1 MKGRAIGTAI
11 FCLVVL
17 GAYAMANAMALDP
30 FATSSDTRELP
41 PPHTGGN
48 TAGGVFWY
56 GGFSG
61 GK

>member
-17 GAYAMANAMALDP
+17 GGYAMANVMALDP
-30 FATSSDTRELP
+30 FASSSDSRQLP
-41 PPHTGGN
+41 PTAGGN

>member
-1 MKGRAIGTAI
+1 MKGRAIATAI

-17 GAYAMANAMALDP
+17 SGYAIANVMALDP
-30 FATSSDTRELP
+30 FASSSDSRALP
-41 PPHTGGN
+41 PTHAGGN

>member
-1 MKGRAIGTAI
+1 MKGRAVGTAI
-11 FCLVVL
+11 FCLLVL
-17 GAYAMANAMALDP
+17 GGYAFANLRALDP
-30 FATSSDTRELP
+30 FATRSDSRQLP
-41 PPHTGGN
+41 EQHTGGN